1 MELSERRKLRARH
14 LVVEAALD
22 MTKLSAK
29 LRRACMLVLVHGY
42 TNAEAAHKIG
52 LPGNSGRQN
61 VFRAL
66 KRLKPKL
73 AEVEAHIK
81 ELVTEGEAQHGKA

>member
-1 MELSERRKLRARH
+1 VDAPERRKLRARH

-22 MTKLSAK
+22 MTKLSLK

-61 VFRAL
+61 VYRAL
-66 KRLKPKL
+66 KRLRPKL
-73 AEVEAHIK
+73 GEVEAHVK
-81 ELVTEGEAQHGKA
+81 EIVRERDTKHE